1 MKIIHVNNYLRIIQ
15 RNETE
20 YKIKT
25 PIGVFQDINDAIEVY
40 PEITENNRIRQCPIC
55 QKYFIK
61 YGKTQNNKK
70 YCSKECSRRGKI
82 NNTQENYYNKTFVNP
97 NPFQTDYYA
106 QQIKDNENRQ
116 TDKQNPLEYHQ
127 DDTYWGIGTGNLN
140 TKPSNDPEREHK
152 YIRKE
157 LKRLGIV

>member
-15 RNETE
+15 RNETD
-20 YKIKT
+20 YKIQT

-70 YCSKECSRRGKI
+70 YCSKECSDKYRRIYKNEYNRMWNRDKWLRDR
-82 NNTQENYYNKTFVNP
+82 NNTIISDYTNRSNNYEFHQNDTFWGLGSSHISETMN
-97 NPFQTDYYA
+97 
-106 QQIKDNENRQ
+106 
-116 TDKQNPLEYHQ
+116 Q
-127 DDTYWGIGTGNLN
+127 DEETEKN
-140 TKPSNDPEREHK
+140 T
-152 YIRKE
+152 IRKE
-157 LKRLGIV
+157 LKRLGIKV